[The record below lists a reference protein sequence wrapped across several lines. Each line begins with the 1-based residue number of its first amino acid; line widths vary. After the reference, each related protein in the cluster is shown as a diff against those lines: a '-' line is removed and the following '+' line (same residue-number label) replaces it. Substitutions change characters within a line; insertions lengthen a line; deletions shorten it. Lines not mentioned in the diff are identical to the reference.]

1 MRRALTAAFLL
12 QTACFGGKAPGD
24 SDGGPARRPAAAG
37 PAVTGEAAEAAALG
51 RELFGIMDRVLA
63 YKSDH
68 FAQLPKDLPT
78 MGVDSLTRTTVRRLT
93 IAGTTPTLVVAY
105 RHAEGHA
112 VKQCAGTNE
121 VIEDSMLNGGAFTVE
136 CLLTSGESKSFTV
149 GG

>member
-1 MRRALTAAFLL
+1 MRPLLVLALCAT
-12 QTACFGGKAPGD
+12 TACFGVKAPAD
-24 SDGGPARRPAAAG
+24 SDGGPTRRAAA
-37 PAVTGEAAEAAALG
+37 PVAAAQDVTEAAALG

-78 MGVDSLTRTTVRRLT
+78 MGVDSLTRTTVRRLS

-112 VKQCAGTNE
+112 VKQCSGTNE

-136 CLLTSGESKSFTV
+136 CLLSSGESKSFTV

>member
-1 MRRALTAAFLL
+1 MRPLLALALCSAA
-12 QTACFGGKAPGD
+12 ACFGVKAPAD
-24 SDGGPARRPAAAG
+24 SDGGPTRRAAA
-37 PAVTGEAAEAAALG
+37 PVAAQDVTEAAALG

-78 MGVDSLTRTTVRRLT
+78 MGVDSLTRTTVRRLS

-105 RHAEGHA
+105 RHVEGHA
-112 VKQCAGTNE
+112 VKQCTGTNE

-136 CLLTSGESKSFTV
+136 CLLSSGESKSFTV

>member
-1 MRRALTAAFLL
+1 MRPLLAPALLL
-12 QTACFGGKAPGD
+12 VAACFGVKAPAD
-24 SDGGPARRPAAAG
+24 SDGGPARRPSAPVMAG
-37 PAVTGEAAEAAALG
+37 DAAEAAALG

-78 MGVDSLTRTTVRRLT
+78 MGVDSLTRTTVRRLS
-93 IAGTTPTLVVAY
+93 IAGATPTLVVAY
-105 RHAEGHA
+105 RRTEGHA
-112 VKQCAGTNE
+112 VKQCSGTNA

-136 CLLTSGESKSFTV
+136 CILSSGETKSFTV

>member
-1 MRRALTAAFLL
+1 MRPPLAPSLL
-12 QTACFGGKAPGD
+12 LVAACFGAKPSAD
-24 SDGGPARRPAAAG
+24 SDGGPGRRPTAPVVAG
-37 PAVTGEAAEAAALG
+37 DQAEATALG

-78 MGVDSLTRTTVRRLT
+78 MGVDSLTRTTVRRLS
-93 IAGTTPTLVVAY
+93 IAGGTPTLVVAY
-105 RHAEGHA
+105 RRAEGHA
-112 VKQCAGTNE
+112 VKQCSGTNA

-136 CLLTSGESKSFTV
+136 CLLSSGESKSFTV

>member
-1 MRRALTAAFLL
+1 MRPLLALALCSAA
-12 QTACFGGKAPGD
+12 ACFGVKAPAD
-24 SDGGPARRPAAAG
+24 SDGGPAARSGAPAAAQD
-37 PAVTGEAAEAAALG
+37 AAEAAALG

-93 IAGTTPTLVVAY
+93 IAATTPTLVVAY

-112 VKQCAGTNE
+112 VKQCTGTNA
-121 VIEDSMLNGGAFTVE
+121 VIEDSILNGGAFTVE
-136 CLLTSGESKSFTV
+136 CLLNSGETKSFNV

>member
-1 MRRALTAAFLL
+1 MRPLLAALLL
-12 QTACFGGKAPGD
+12 TSAACFGVKAPAD
-24 SDGGPARRPAAAG
+24 SDGGPGRRAATPAL
-37 PAVTGEAAEAAALG
+37 TGEAAEAAALG
-51 RELFGIMDRVLA
+51 QELFGIMDRVLA

-112 VKQCAGTNE
+112 VTQCAGTNT